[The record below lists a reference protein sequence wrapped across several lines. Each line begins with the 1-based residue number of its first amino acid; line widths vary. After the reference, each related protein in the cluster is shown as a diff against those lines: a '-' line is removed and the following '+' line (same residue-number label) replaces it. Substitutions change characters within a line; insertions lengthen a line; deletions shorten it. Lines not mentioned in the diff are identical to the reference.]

1 RVGYLINQT
10 NATARFKLPNERN
23 QEWVT
28 ICDTNVRNLN
38 PGHAEGE
45 VLLSPTS
52 MVILHYQP
60 KPNSPQGE
68 PLQS

>member
-1 RVGYLINQT
+1 
-10 NATARFKLPNERN
+10 NERK

-60 KPNSPQGE
+60 NQSTPKGE
-68 PLQS
+68 QTHS